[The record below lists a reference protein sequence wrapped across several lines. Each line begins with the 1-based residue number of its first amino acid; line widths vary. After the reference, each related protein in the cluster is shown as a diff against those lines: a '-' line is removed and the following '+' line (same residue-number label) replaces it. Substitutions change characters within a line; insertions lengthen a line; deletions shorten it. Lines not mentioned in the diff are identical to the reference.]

1 MQASKTLL
9 FRVVYLIKRRFR
21 VFNTITLIWH
31 KQFARLRH
39 VTRIFVHNLFAYHR
53 FTRIDLSQRKIA
65 IYKANCLT
73 IRSTES
79 RFIPLFFFFFFSCF
93 LPFVRLV
100 ATESLL
106 FFLGQYSLRATKRYK
121 FSLTVLPIQSLY
133 K

>member
-1 MQASKTLL
+1 MQASKTLF
-9 FRVVYLIKRRFR
+9 FRVVYLIKCRFR
-21 VFNTITLIWH
+21 MFNTITLIWH

-39 VTRIFVHNLFAYHR
+39 VTQIFVHNPFAYHR
-53 FTRIDLSQRKIA
+53 FTRIDLSQRKIV

-79 RFIPLFFFFFFSCF
+79 RFILLFFFFFSTFCKT
-93 LPFVRLV
+93 

-106 FFLGQYSLRATKRYK
+106 FFLDQYSLRATKRYK
-121 FSLTVLPIQSLY
+121 FSLTRTMELLFI